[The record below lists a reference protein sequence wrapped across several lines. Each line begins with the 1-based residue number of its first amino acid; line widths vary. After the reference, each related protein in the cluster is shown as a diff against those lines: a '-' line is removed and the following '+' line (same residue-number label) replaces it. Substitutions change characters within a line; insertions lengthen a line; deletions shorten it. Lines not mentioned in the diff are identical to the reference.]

1 MDLNIMSA
9 YLTKA
14 DVPVVVPLTISV
26 PRVRCFFTRAEYPHR
41 APKLACSQGLAKA
54 LCHTVLMSWYVSKC
68 SSLFIVF
75 PQCDS
80 YVLSILKY

>member
-14 DVPVVVPLTISV
+14 DVPVVVPLSISV
-26 PRVRCFFTRAEYPHR
+26 PRVRWFFTRAEYPHR